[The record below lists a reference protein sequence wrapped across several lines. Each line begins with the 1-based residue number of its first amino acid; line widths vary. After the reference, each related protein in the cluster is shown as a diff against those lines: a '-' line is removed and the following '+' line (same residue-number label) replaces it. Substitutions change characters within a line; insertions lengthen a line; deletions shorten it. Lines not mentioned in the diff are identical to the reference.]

1 MFARYLPTLF
11 VGVFLLRVVDSPVH
25 DWHSRWLVVG
35 AFPLLP
41 SPLLDWET
49 NIRRDAHYRHYR
61 GALEMFSLLVS
72 RMAISG
78 LHPRPIC
85 LLSIQLCWH
94 RASIGQ
100 VQEFPDRSNCAVVSL
115 HRPAFFVV
123 SSL

>member
-1 MFARYLPTLF
+1 MNKNHKVVSFISNSTVSCTMFARYLPTLF

-94 RASIGQ
+94 RAS
-100 VQEFPDRSNCAVVSL
+100 P
-115 HRPAFFVV
+115 
-123 SSL
+123 